1 MLCFFYIHTNFFTVF
16 ECAESC
22 CASFSQRH
30 QFASLQELPNRSPH
44 ALKMMPTVTD
54 ETEENNNTFVIFKI
68 KSQHLFQL
76 LLLFSATVHSDI
88 TLEFQAFLSH
98 SVTTYTAEQGKRKNC
113 DYDFKRKNNVCLS
126 AYMILVVVDLAKN
139 FYLIHTR
146 NEMSANSEEKEE
158 ENPKFKHISLSS
170 FVTSFYSSVY
180 VHLFVHLFACRKA
193 ATTYCLFLLLQARNA
208 NIENVVNEEEGYM
221 AWPLNVPSYLYNP
234 FPFHYPSPN
243 CAQHL
248 FK

>member
-1 MLCFFYIHTNFFTVF
+1 MLCFFNIHTNFFTVF

-30 QFASLQELPNRSPH
+30 QFASFQELPNRSPH

-68 KSQHLFQL
+68 KSQHLFNFFFF
-76 LLLFSATVHSDI
+76 LFATVHSDI

-126 AYMILVVVDLAKN
+126 AYMSSSCSRFGKEFLSHPHSK
-139 FYLIHTR
+139 R
-146 NEMSANSEEKEE
+146 NEREFRRKRRREPEIQTH
-158 ENPKFKHISLSS
+158 FS
-170 FVTSFYSSVY
+170 FFVCDFFLFICICTFVCAPFYQQKSCY
-180 VHLFVHLFACRKA
+180 
-193 ATTYCLFLLLQARNA
+193 YLLL
-208 NIENVVNEEEGYM
+208 ILTTVG
-221 AWPLNVPSYLYNP
+221 S
-234 FPFHYPSPN
+234 
-243 CAQHL
+243 
-248 FK
+248 